1 MSDKIKLRDRIKE
14 KSYSVGTGSILLE
27 GKFDGFSSFS
37 GVYASG
43 EALFYAISDGSKYE
57 VGSGVYIET
66 ETASMISRAPFDTSN
81 DSDTIIDFPVGLKQ
95 VYVSYPGRYSVFSS
109 SGNTPEASGLA
120 YWSSE
125 HAIAYNSNLVW
136 DSTNSNLGIKE
147 SSPEYAIDVGGG
159 DNHLSTIRSSGFI
172 VGDSGIMFSGINPL
186 YSGGRQLEPFI
197 RNKLNATTYS
207 DDVLEL
213 SGVVSQNIL
222 LKKQPASTV
231 FAGPSGDC
239 GCTSDYPSFRP
250 LRFDDIN
257 GVNQII
263 NSCGNSAVPVYDT
276 VQQVIT
282 NITSNQTGAIAFAKN
297 DSFIMI
303 ANGTSWVSG
312 QLI

>member
-1 MSDKIKLRDRIKE
+1 MSDNIKLRDRIKE
-14 KSYSVGTGSILLE
+14 KSYSTGTGSILLE

-43 EALFYAISDGSKYE
+43 ESLFYAITDGSKYE

-66 ETASMISRAPFDTSN
+66 ETVSMISRVPFDTSS
-81 DSDTIIDFPVGLKQ
+81 DSDAIIDFPVGLKQ

-109 SGNTPEASGLA
+109 SGNTPEASGLS

-125 HAIAYNSNLVW
+125 HALAYSNDLIW
-136 DSTNSNLGIKE
+136 NPTKSNLGVKE
-147 SSPEYAIDVGGG
+147 TNPQYAIDVGGG
-159 DNHLSTIRSSGFI
+159 DNGLSTIRSSGFI

-186 YSGGRQLEPFI
+186 YSGGRQLEPFT
-197 RNKLNATTYS
+197 RNKLNSETYS
-207 DDVLEL
+207 DDILEL
-213 SGVVSQNIL
+213 SGVVSENIL

-239 GCTSDYPSFRP
+239 GCVSDYPSFRP
-250 LRFDDIN
+250 LRFDDID
-257 GVNQII
+257 GVTQII
-263 NSCGNSAVPVYDT
+263 NSSGNLVVPVYDT
-276 VQQVIT
+276 VQQVIS
-282 NITSNQTGAIAFAKN
+282 NITSNQMGAIAFAKN

>member
-1 MSDKIKLRDRIKE
+1 MSDAITLRARITE
-14 KSYSVGTGSILLE
+14 KSYSTGTGSILLE

-37 GVYASG
+37 GVYTSG
-43 EALFYAISDGSKYE
+43 EALFYAITDGSKYE

-66 ETASMISRAPFDTSN
+66 ETTSMISRVPFDTSN
-81 DSDTIIDFPVGLKQ
+81 GSNSIVDFPVGLKQ

-125 HAIAYNSNLVW
+125 HALAYNPNLIW
-136 DSTNSNLGIKE
+136 DSTNSNLGVKE
-147 SSPEYAIDVGGG
+147 SNPEYAIDVGGG
-159 DNHLSTIRSSGFI
+159 SNQASTIRSSGLI
-172 VGDSGIMFSGINPL
+172 VGDSGIMFSGISPL

-197 RNKLNATTYS
+197 RNQLNATTYS
-207 DDVLEL
+207 DEVLEL
-213 SGVVSQNIL
+213 SGIVNQGIL
-222 LKKQPASTV
+222 LKKQPPSTV
-231 FAGPSGDC
+231 FAGPSGNC
-239 GCTSDYPSFRP
+239 GCTEDYPSFRP

-263 NSCGNSAVPVYDT
+263 NSSGNLVVPVHDT
-276 VQQVIT
+276 VLQVIS
-282 NITSNQTGAIAFAKN
+282 NISSDQTGAIAFAKN